1 MGEKDFRHRDEH
13 ASGREHDLD
22 AASAAAG
29 DVIQKKDD
37 DKAAAGAGYLSQ
49 PAVDSGS
56 AGVTEFKD
64 KKAQSYAHGAFMGA
78 AGAFMKDPLWNSIF
92 AAVWPEEYAR
102 VSGITEIRDLML
114 QLENN
119 PVLSAYGEC
128 QSMEHAGQKKG
139 EADTKKAGVVPSEWD
154 VWLDK
159 EDPGNLSKVKIAHG
173 NLGTTIMQSA
183 PGMKDTTVGYGRKDV
198 KESKNSAQWMEIFGK
213 AIALYRGGAAAEPE
227 AAAKQPDGRVEAMKK
242 AAAATT
248 AEDAIN
254 ISVDFMRKENGGGLI
269 LDVKSTYS
277 TPADINTFIDV
288 LQAKGVYVM
297 GVGTFRHTQ
306 LEGLE
311 EGVRQVKFFHAITG
325 LANAGASGGLKKGD
339 HVMFNAGS
347 LLTKSSSGWFGTGS
361 QSYTVNEGAL
371 QTLSDLVA
379 RFELNVGLY
388 VQEGDVDEKAVDAIM
403 KLVNKFPHLFKDGF
417 AYGNVSGRAETETE
431 GTGMGSQG
439 KADALDKAAAAP
451 RTIADKAKGAAE
463 KVKDAWDNLW

>member
-13 ASGREHDLD
+13 ASANEHELD
-22 AASAAAG
+22 AAAAHAG
-29 DVIQKKDD
+29 DAVQKKGA
-37 DKAAAGAGYLSQ
+37 DKDGAGSGYL
-49 PAVDSGS
+49 GETGT

-78 AGAFMKDPLWNSIF
+78 AGAFMKDAQWNSIF
-92 AAVWPEEYAR
+92 AAVWPEEHAKC
-102 VSGITEIRDLML
+102 SKIEEIRDLML
-114 QLENN
+114 ALENN

-139 EADTKKAGVVPSEWD
+139 EADVKKAGVVPSEWD

-183 PGMKDTTVGYGRKDV
+183 PGMKDTTVGYNRKDV
-198 KESKNSAQWMEIFGK
+198 KESKNSGQWLEIFGK
-213 AIALYRGGAAAEPE
+213 AIAMYRGGGDQD
-227 AAAKQPDGRVEAMKK
+227 AAAKQPDGRAEAMQK
-242 AAAATT
+242 ALAATT
-248 AEDAIN
+248 AEEAMNIAI
-254 ISVDFMRKENGGGLI
+254 DFMRKENGGGLI

-288 LQAKGVYVM
+288 LKAKGVNVI

-306 LEGLE
+306 LEGIE

-325 LANAGASGGLKKGD
+325 LANAGASGGLKNGD

-347 LLTKSSSGWFGTGS
+347 LLTKSSSGWFGSGT
-361 QSYTVNEGAL
+361 QSYAINEAAL
-371 QTLSDLVA
+371 QTLSDLVNK
-379 RFELNVGLY
+379 FNLYVGLY
-388 VQEGDVDEKAVDAIM
+388 VQEGDVDEKAVDTIM

-439 KADALDKAAAAP
+439 KADAMDKAAAAP
-451 RTIADKAKGAAE
+451 RTLGDKVKGAAE
-463 KVKDAWDNLW
+463 TVKNAWDNLW

>member
-1 MGEKDFRHRDEH
+1 MGEKDFRHRESKD
-13 ASGREHDLD
+13 HDLD
-22 AASAAAG
+22 TASAAAG
-29 DVIQKKDD
+29 EHVQKKDD
-37 DKAAAGAGYLSQ
+37 DKHGAGAGYLGE
-49 PAVDSGS
+49 SGT

-78 AGAFMKDPLWNSIF
+78 AGAFMKDSQWNQIF
-92 AAVWPEEYAR
+92 AAVWPEEHAR
-102 VSGITEIRDLML
+102 CSKIEEIRDLML
-114 QLENN
+114 ALENN

-128 QSMEHAGQKKG
+128 QSMQHAGQKKG
-139 EADTKKAGVVPSEWD
+139 EADVKKAGVVPSEWD

-213 AIALYRGGAAAEPE
+213 AIAMYRGGGADHEAAE
-227 AAAKQPDGRVEAMKK
+227 KQPDGRAEKMQ
-242 AAAATT
+242 AALHATT
-248 AEDAIN
+248 AEQAMNLCI
-254 ISVDFMRKENGGGLI
+254 DFMRKENGGGLI

-277 TPADINTFIDV
+277 SSADINTFIDV
-288 LQAKGVYVM
+288 LQGKGVNVI

-306 LEGLE
+306 LEGIE
-311 EGVRQVKFFHAITG
+311 AGVRQVKFFHAITG
-325 LANAGASGGLKKGD
+325 LANAGASGGLKSGD

-347 LLTKSSSGWFGTGS
+347 LVTKTSAGWFGRGE
-361 QSYTVNEGAL
+361 QKYTVNEAAL
-371 QTLSDLVA
+371 QVLSDLVA
-379 RFELNVGLY
+379 QFNLHVGLY
-388 VQEGDVDEKAVDAIM
+388 VQEGDIDEKSVDTIM
-403 KLVNKFPHLFKDGF
+403 KLVNRFPHLFKDGF

-451 RTIADKAKGAAE
+451 RTLGEKAKS
-463 KVKDAWDNLW
+463 AWDNLW

>member
-13 ASGREHDLD
+13 EHELD
-22 AASAAAG
+22 AAAAHAG
-29 DVIQKKDD
+29 EAVQKKEEGHG
-37 DKAAAGAGYLSQ
+37 AAGAGYLAQS
-49 PAVDSGS
+49 AVDTGT
-56 AGVTEFKD
+56 ANVTEFKD

-78 AGAFMKDPLWNSIF
+78 AGAFMNDSQWNQIF
-92 AAVWPEEYAR
+92 AAVWPEEHAR
-102 VSGITEIRDLML
+102 VSKIEEIRDLML
-114 QLENN
+114 ALENN

-128 QSMEHAGQKKG
+128 QSMQHAGQKKG
-139 EADTKKAGVVPSEWD
+139 EADVKKAGVVPSEWD

-173 NLGTTIMQSA
+173 NLGTTVMQSA
-183 PGMKDTTVGYGRKDV
+183 PGMKDTTVGYNRKDV
-198 KESKNSAQWMEIFGK
+198 KESKNSAQWLEIFGK
-213 AIALYRGGAAAEPE
+213 AIAMYRGGAAEPE
-227 AAAKQPDGRVEAMKK
+227 AAEKQPQGQSDKM
-242 AAAATT
+242 AAALAATN
-248 AEDAIN
+248 AEEAIS
-254 ISVDFMRKENGGGLI
+254 IAIDFMRKENGGGLI

-277 TPADINTFIDV
+277 TSDDINTFIDV
-288 LQAKGVYVM
+288 LKARGVNVI

-306 LEGLE
+306 LDGIE

-325 LANAGASGGLKKGD
+325 LANAGASGGLKSGD

-347 LLTKSSSGWFGTGS
+347 LVTKSSAGWFGRGE
-361 QSYTVNEGAL
+361 QSYTVNEAAL

-379 RFELNVGLY
+379 KFNLHVGLY
-388 VQEGDVDEKAVDAIM
+388 VQEGDVDEKAVDTIM

-451 RTIADKAKGAAE
+451 RTIGEKAKDLGE
-463 KVKDAWDNLW
+463 KAKDAWNNLW